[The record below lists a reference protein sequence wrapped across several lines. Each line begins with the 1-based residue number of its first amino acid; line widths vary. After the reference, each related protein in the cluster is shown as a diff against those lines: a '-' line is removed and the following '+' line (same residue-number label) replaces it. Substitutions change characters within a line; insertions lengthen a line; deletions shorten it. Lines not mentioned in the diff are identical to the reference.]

1 MYWRLIEMTEL
12 EKSKGEDGKCT
23 RLDGKEPRYILD
35 PFELISPDDSR
46 YDTALTREEIMN
58 MTEPPK

>member
-1 MYWRLIEMTEL
+1 MTEL